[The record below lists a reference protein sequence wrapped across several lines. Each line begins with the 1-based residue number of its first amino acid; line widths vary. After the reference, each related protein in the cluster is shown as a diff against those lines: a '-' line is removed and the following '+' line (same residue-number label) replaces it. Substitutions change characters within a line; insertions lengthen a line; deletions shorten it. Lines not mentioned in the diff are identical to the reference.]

1 MTVFTI
7 VEKFGLA
14 GLAAATVMAGI
25 FLIIMGLLRL
35 GALLK
40 YIPRTM
46 TSGFTA
52 AIAVGI
58 FSGQLKGFLGLE
70 MGTVP
75 VKVLE
80 KFEACAKVLD
90 TIHIPT
96 LSIGLLAMVILI
108 LLPRVTTRI
117 PNSLAAILITTPVVF
132 LVIWMWRPS
141 IVCMENFHLMFRSF
155 RFTGFP
161 SIR

>member
-1 MTVFTI
+1 
-7 VEKFGLA
+7 
-14 GLAAATVMAGI
+14 
-25 FLIIMGLLRL
+25 MGLLRL

-80 KFEACAKVLD
+80 KFEACVQKCW
-90 TIHIPT
+90 IP
-96 LSIGLLAMVILI
+96 
-108 LLPRVTTRI
+108 
-117 PNSLAAILITTPVVF
+117 
-132 LVIWMWRPS
+132 
-141 IVCMENFHLMFRSF
+141 
-155 RFTGFP
+155 FTSRHFPLGFWQW
-161 SIR
+161 